1 MITKVHLK
9 RFKRFEN
16 RSFEIIPSGLS
27 ICAGPNSS
35 GKSTLL
41 HALAVWS
48 FGVMVLRQSKGEGA
62 LHAGYTGQGAG
73 LSKDD
78 FTPINI
84 PDLKHLWYGLKS
96 QIPGEGYSMCI
107 RVEWGDDKHLAI
119 AFSLVQDR
127 LYVKA
132 ESSNLTAGDKIPQ
145 IIYLPPVAG
154 LEAREEYATTAKRRA
169 MLGRGLAGMVL
180 RNYLYDLEA
189 GNRRLREEKKA
200 GKKKLSSKDLA
211 KIREIDPWERLNASM
226 REIFGLELKVD
237 PFDPDFHTVIKVD
250 VIPVTQAGPRWK
262 KNGPARDI
270 MVEGAGAQQWL
281 TVFAFALDPQTDVL
295 LLDEPDAHLFT
306 RLKVEMVEK
315 LDAIA
320 TSSNGPQILMA
331 THATEIL
338 KRHPI
343 NRIMSFSRSK
353 PKYLRNEKQR
363 VKLITGMGDE
373 YAPLIEKA
381 RASKKIL
388 YVENDSDARIL
399 KAVAMEC
406 GYKWP
411 ENLAIL
417 ESTDSHADRLKLYRV
432 LLTAIDGLKALSIR
446 DRDTQPSESVDC
458 KNLRDKGTNTTG
470 YPDFHARTWRRREI
484 ENYALVPAALA
495 KMLGECKAKG
505 FWADLGLAWPTDPE
519 KPEETMLIDCDVKDK
534 LNDFFKKEKFSN
546 TEKFL
551 KALEKKYIHR
561 DLDTIAKQ
569 ICEL

>member
-107 RVEWGDDKHLAI
+107 GVEWGDDKHLAI

-262 KNGPARDI
+262 KTALLEISWWKGREHNNG
-270 MVEGAGAQQWL
+270 
-281 TVFAFALDPQTDVL
+281 
-295 LLDEPDAHLFT
+295 
-306 RLKVEMVEK
+306 
-315 LDAIA
+315 
-320 TSSNGPQILMA
+320 
-331 THATEIL
+331 
-338 KRHPI
+338 
-343 NRIMSFSRSK
+343 
-353 PKYLRNEKQR
+353 
-363 VKLITGMGDE
+363 
-373 YAPLIEKA
+373 
-381 RASKKIL
+381 
-388 YVENDSDARIL
+388 
-399 KAVAMEC
+399 
-406 GYKWP
+406 
-411 ENLAIL
+411 
-417 ESTDSHADRLKLYRV
+417 
-432 LLTAIDGLKALSIR
+432 
-446 DRDTQPSESVDC
+446 
-458 KNLRDKGTNTTG
+458 
-470 YPDFHARTWRRREI
+470 
-484 ENYALVPAALA
+484 
-495 KMLGECKAKG
+495 
-505 FWADLGLAWPTDPE
+505 
-519 KPEETMLIDCDVKDK
+519 
-534 LNDFFKKEKFSN
+534 
-546 TEKFL
+546 
-551 KALEKKYIHR
+551 
-561 DLDTIAKQ
+561 
-569 ICEL
+569 